1 MFYPLFENQDFKIE
15 QTATLDDYGKVII
28 RAADANEDETKV
40 LEMEVD
46 SYLIKS
52 CSNFTAE
59 EVFELVQIVK
69 DLEEVILVK
78 GKGYKE
84 KEEINSQLQE
94 ETTK

>member
-15 QTATLDDYGKVII
+15 QTATLDDSGKVLI
-28 RAADANEDETKV
+28 RATDANEDEAKI

-46 SYLIKS
+46 SYLIKN

-59 EVFELVQIVK
+59 EVFEIVQIVK
-69 DLEEVILVK
+69 DLEEVILAK

-84 KEEINSQLQE
+84 KEVINSQMQNE
-94 ETTK
+94 SN

>member
-15 QTATLDDYGKVII
+15 QTATLDDSGKVLI
-28 RAADANEDETKV
+28 RATDANEDEVKI

-46 SYLIKS
+46 SYLIKN

-59 EVFELVQIVK
+59 EVFEIVQIVK
-69 DLEEVILVK
+69 DLEEVILAK

-84 KEEINSQLQE
+84 KEVINSQMQNE
-94 ETTK
+94 SN

>member
-15 QTATLDDYGKVII
+15 QTATLGDCTKVLI
-28 RAADANEDETKV
+28 RATDANEDEAKI

-46 SYLIKS
+46 SYLIKN

-59 EVFELVQIVK
+59 EVFEIVQIVK

-84 KEEINSQLQE
+84 KEEINSLLQE